1 MAPKPPNHL
10 FERPFIGAPAAA
22 KHLGVTA
29 RTAKLLQAGL
39 LQEATGRSCGRLYLV
54 ARITDAIDTLR
65 EIEQRPQL
73 YSDGTG
79 QRGRIGPQQRP

>member
-10 FERPFIGAPAAA
+10 FERPVIGAPAAA

-39 LQEATGRSCGRLYLV
+39 LQEAPGRRRGRPYL
-54 ARITDAIDTLR
+54 AAGIMDAIEALQ
-65 EIEQRPQL
+65 EIK
-73 YSDGTG
+73 
-79 QRGRIGPQQRP
+79 